1 MTDSDRADDSA
12 PADSPRGDAI
22 AIWQAGVD
30 AVRAEPLV
38 RRVTR
43 TDGDRLLIED
53 HSWDRREY
61 DRILVV
67 GGGKAAAA
75 MARGFAAA
83 VGQWLPIQGW
93 VNVPGGTEGDS
104 AGTGRE
110 IAGIHVHPARPP
122 GVNEPTPEAVQGTER
137 ILELFENAT
146 PRDLCVTLL
155 SGGGSALLPA
165 PAPGIS
171 LDDKLVVTRR
181 LSESGA
187 DITELNTVRK
197 WLSAIKGG
205 RLWERCRGRSLITL
219 VLSDVLGDPLEL
231 IASGPT
237 VADTSTPDDALAVL
251 RKYDPDRTL
260 PEAVYG
266 RLRSAR
272 AGNLG
277 KQETARRVPV
287 IHLVIGNNA
296 VAVDAAGSCAER
308 LGYNHAMHSA
318 RRCEGP
324 AEEVGRQLASMA
336 IEMLGTGRSA
346 SRPSH
351 RTNCLITGG
360 EPTVMLAPPERRGRG
375 GRNQQLVLAAYLALH
390 DAGLSDSQWSRLALV
405 SGGTDGE
412 DGPTDAA
419 GAVIDADL
427 HRRVTALG
435 LDPADAL
442 NRNDAYTFFR
452 AAGGLLRTGPTGT
465 NVCDVRVLV
474 IRPRATP

>member
-1 MTDSDRADDSA
+1 MTDSNHTADSVPD
-12 PADSPRGDAI
+12 DSPRGDAI

-53 HSWDRREY
+53 HVWDRREY

-67 GGGKAAAA
+67 GGGKATAA
-75 MARGFAAA
+75 MARGFTTA
-83 VGQWLPIQGW
+83 VGGWLPIQGW
-93 VNVPGGTEGDS
+93 INVPGGTEGDS
-104 AGTGRE
+104 TGTERD

-122 GVNEPTPEAVQGTER
+122 GVNEPTAEAVRGTER

-146 PRDLCVTLL
+146 PRDLCVALL

-171 LDDKLVVTRR
+171 LDDKLAVTRR

-219 VLSDVLGDPLEL
+219 VLSDVLGDPLDL

-237 VADTSTPDDALAVL
+237 VADSSTPDDALAIL
-251 RKYDPDRTL
+251 RKYDPERAL
-260 PEAVYG
+260 PAAVYR
-266 RLRSAR
+266 RLRSDR
-272 AGNLG
+272 SGNPG
-277 KQETARRVPV
+277 YRETARRVPV
-287 IHLVIGNNA
+287 INLVIGNNA
-296 VAVDAAGSCAER
+296 VAVDAAGLSAER

-318 RRCEGP
+318 RRCEGA

-336 IEMLGTGRSA
+336 IEMLGTGPSE
-346 SRPSH
+346 SSPSH
-351 RTNCLITGG
+351 PTNCLITGG
-360 EPTVMLAPPERRGRG
+360 EPTVALAPAERRGRG
-375 GRNQQLVLAAYLALH
+375 GRNQQLVLAAYRALV
-390 DAGLSDSQWSRLALV
+390 DAGLSDSQWARLALI

-419 GAVIDADL
+419 GAVIDADV
-427 HRRVTALG
+427 HRRVSALG
-435 LDPADAL
+435 LDPTDAL

-474 IRPRATP
+474 IRPHAAP